1 MKILLISPCK
11 TTKARRSKFIM
22 IPQLALH
29 LIGALT
35 PPEHEVKVIEEEI
48 EDIPFDD
55 NCDLVGISCMTSN
68 APRGYRIAQEFRAR
82 GKKVVMG
89 GVHPTLLPNEALRHA
104 DSVVIGEAEGVWRDV
119 IKDAEKGRL
128 QSTYHKPSPS
138 LDEYLSIRTRGSAKK
153 RFFDIMPVM
162 TTRGCPYGC
171 EFCCVHDIFGRKIR
185 HVPVPNVVRD
195 IAESKGKFFLFLDD
209 NIIGDQKYAKELFQA
224 LIPLRIKW
232 VGQASVS
239 LVNNKDLI
247 RLAVQSGCEALF
259 FGIESVSETQA
270 SSLRKSLKS
279 TKETEEAIRKI
290 KDHGIYFHPSL
301 IFGFDDDTR
310 DTFPATLDFLMRNN
324 VSSASLNVLTP
335 YPGTRTYERMASE
348 GRLLTD
354 DWKYYNHTTV
364 VFEPK
369 TMSPFELQAGRLWV
383 STEFLKWG
391 SLLKRLPHH
400 LDHPFYHLF
409 LNIGLRQSHKMEFDM
424 LPNLA
429 SDLYG
434 MDGEIFKRRSPLALR
449 GFRFADVLPGRPA
462 GAE

>member
-55 NCDLVGISCMTSN
+55 ECDLVGISCMTSN

-104 DSVVIGEAEGVWRDV
+104 DSVVIGEAEGVWRDL

-138 LDEYLSIRTRGSAKK
+138 LDEYVPIRTRGSAKK
-153 RFFDIMPVM
+153 RFLDIMPVM

-195 IAESKGKFFLFLDD
+195 IAESEGKFFLFSTT
-209 NIIGDQKYAKELFQA
+209 I
-224 LIPLRIKW
+224 
-232 VGQASVS
+232 
-239 LVNNKDLI
+239 
-247 RLAVQSGCEALF
+247 
-259 FGIESVSETQA
+259 
-270 SSLRKSLKS
+270 SS
-279 TKETEEAIRKI
+279 
-290 KDHGIYFHPSL
+290 
-301 IFGFDDDTR
+301 
-310 DTFPATLDFLMRNN
+310 
-324 VSSASLNVLTP
+324 
-335 YPGTRTYERMASE
+335 GTRNT
-348 GRLLTD
+348 
-354 DWKYYNHTTV
+354 
-364 VFEPK
+364 
-369 TMSPFELQAGRLWV
+369 
-383 STEFLKWG
+383 
-391 SLLKRLPHH
+391 
-400 LDHPFYHLF
+400 
-409 LNIGLRQSHKMEFDM
+409 
-424 LPNLA
+424 
-429 SDLYG
+429 
-434 MDGEIFKRRSPLALR
+434 RRSSSGP
-449 GFRFADVLPGRPA
+449 
-462 GAE
+462 